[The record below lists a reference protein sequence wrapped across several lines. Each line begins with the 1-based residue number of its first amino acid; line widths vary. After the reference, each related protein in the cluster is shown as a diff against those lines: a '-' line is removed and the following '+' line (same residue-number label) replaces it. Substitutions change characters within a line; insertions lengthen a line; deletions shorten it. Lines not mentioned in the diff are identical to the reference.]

1 MISAWTKHLTDEEDK
16 EKFRNKILSSK
27 VVLQRIKDLMEED
40 LLSVESDEIDVKA
53 YENANWAYR
62 QAHRNGYKN
71 ALRKL
76 NILLDLKDSNTSD
89 RKPTPRPGQ

>member
-16 EKFRNKILSSK
+16 EKFRNKVLGSK
-27 VVLQRIKDLMEED
+27 IVLERIKDLMADD
-40 LLSVESDEIDVKA
+40 LKAIEADEISVDA
-53 YENANWAYR
+53 YDNANWAYR

-76 NILLDLKDSNTSD
+76 NILLDLKDTTSG
-89 RKPTPRPGQ
+89 RQPTPRPGQ